1 MMRNLCK
8 LLVVLGVMLAL
19 LFSVACGDDEADSGE
34 MEKDAEAK
42 TEVMEA
48 PGMTSRLGHREVNV
62 VTSFAL
68 AATMCRAT
76 VR

>member
-1 MMRNLCK
+1 MRRMCR
-8 LLVVLGVMLAL
+8 LLIVLGVMLAL
-19 LFSVACGDDEADSGE
+19 LLSAACGGDEPAREE
-34 MEKDAEAK
+34 MEKEAETKA
-42 TEVMEA
+42 EMVEA
-48 PGMTSRLGHREVNV
+48 PAMASRLGHREVNV

>member
-1 MMRNLCK
+1 MRRMCR

-19 LFSVACGDDEADSGE
+19 LLSAACGGDEPATEE

-48 PGMTSRLGHREVNV
+48 PAMASRWIPYVNED
-62 VTSFAL
+62 TSFAL